1 MARYS
6 SEAYDLSL
14 FEEHRAPEEPAA
26 RWDNAVP
33 ERREERPEHPRENV
47 VELPERELKRNARP
61 KRHPLRRLAAVLCF
75 GVVFSTVTLVVYN
88 QVQLTELTEQ
98 INTATKQLAE
108 AESVEIQL
116 NMEASQEMDGAAVE
130 EYVQNELGMSKVSN
144 SQISYVDAAG
154 EDSGTVV
161 REATGGSLWERIWSA
176 IQSWFH

>member
-61 KRHPLRRLAAVLCF
+61 KRHPVSYTHLDVYKRQGSGKKPRL
-75 GVVFSTVTLVVYN
+75 Y
-88 QVQLTELTEQ
+88 
-98 INTATKQLAE
+98 
-108 AESVEIQL
+108 
-116 NMEASQEMDGAAVE
+116 
-130 EYVQNELGMSKVSN
+130 
-144 SQISYVDAAG
+144 
-154 EDSGTVV
+154 
-161 REATGGSLWERIWSA
+161 
-176 IQSWFH
+176 

>member
-1 MARYS
+1 M
-6 SEAYDLSL
+6 
-14 FEEHRAPEEPAA
+14 
-26 RWDNAVP
+26 
-33 ERREERPEHPRENV
+33 
-47 VELPERELKRNARP
+47 
-61 KRHPLRRLAAVLCF
+61 
-75 GVVFSTVTLVVYN
+75 TLVVYN

-130 EYVQNELGMSKVSN
+130 EYAQNELGMSKVSN
-144 SQISYVDAAG
+144 SQITYVDAAG